1 MIGAAIL
8 DDVENLPTEHVT
20 SKIGDSSDPESF
32 DTGDAKNIQRPSIW
46 GGYGDSLLESI
57 RKHCIILSKF
67 LDQLIPLHWSMDLT
81 NFWPVVFLNT
91 ELGLGFQEHSQLGL
105 DANGFHDPEVD
116 GLQALY

>member
-46 GGYGDSLLESI
+46 GGYGDSLLESLIKSI

-67 LDQLIPLHWSMDLT
+67 LDQ
-81 NFWPVVFLNT
+81 
-91 ELGLGFQEHSQLGL
+91 
-105 DANGFHDPEVD
+105 
-116 GLQALY
+116 